1 MISNL
6 HVSSE
11 TTRFFARAKYI
22 PQPDGSVRL
31 VMVQSFSRRVF
42 RSDGW
47 EDYRDELSSSDCLD
61 SENSETET
69 DEAANVERAS
79 RRAKINAFDIIQ
91 CNHDLDT
98 FVTFTYDPKAVA
110 DKNSYDECY
119 GALSVW
125 LSNRVQRKG
134 LKYVVVPERHRSGAI
149 HFHAIMNS
157 CALNLERAFSPKSGR
172 PLSHKGN
179 PLFNIS
185 DWKHGFTSAEKIA
198 CAQEDRDKV
207 AKYIFK
213 YMGKQCGQKIGG
225 RYALI
230 GGRCLQRPVYLYGDT
245 AEEFL
250 NGCTVKHDKVVN
262 IGSVEYKEYSLV

>member
-1 MISNL
+1 MISKL
-6 HVSSE
+6 HQTSE
-11 TTRFFARAKYI
+11 STRFFARAKYI

-31 VMVQSFSRRVF
+31 AMVQSFSRPVF
-42 RSDGW
+42 RPDGW
-47 EDYRDELSSSDCLD
+47 EDYRVEFSGSFVPEK
-61 SENSETET
+61 SENET

-79 RRAKINAFDIIQ
+79 RRAKINAFDVIQ

-98 FVTFTYDPKAVA
+98 FSTFTYDPKAIS
-110 DKNSYDECY
+110 DKTSYDECY
-119 GALSVW
+119 RVLSVW
-125 LSNRVQRKG
+125 LSNRVQRSG
-134 LKYVVVPERHRSGAI
+134 LKYVVVPEKHRSGAI

-157 CALNLERAFSPKSGR
+157 GALKLERAFSPKSGR

-185 DWKHGFTSAEKIA
+185 DWKYGFTSAEKIA
-198 CAQEDRDKV
+198 CAADDRDKV

-230 GGRCLQRPVYLYGDT
+230 GGHALQRPVYLYGNT

-262 IGSVEYKEYSLV
+262 IGNVEYKEYSLI